1 MPTWGHVAWNVT
13 SGPVLGHEL
22 SGLRLGPS
30 VFAEI
35 DPGPAWLTGGDFGI
49 EASILMT
56 GVEIVVIAIL
66 AWRIRLRDG
75 ALAQDALEARTA
87 SAELPDALS
96 GESATPNEK
105 VDSP

>member
-1 MPTWGHVAWNVT
+1 
-13 SGPVLGHEL
+13 
-22 SGLRLGPS
+22 
-30 VFAEI
+30 
-35 DPGPAWLTGGDFGI
+35 
-49 EASILMT
+49 MT